1 MRKSYLFWALLLE
14 FFALSFTG
22 CAYRLG
28 SPDRSLPGGY
38 KQVFIPI
45 FTNRSME
52 PGIEVDFTNSLIQ
65 EFERAK
71 IGRVTDANQA
81 EVLVEGEISSVTYTP
96 SSLSESG
103 LPTGAVLAAQYQ
115 ILVSATVTMRR
126 QSDKSVLWTGTFSGE
141 RTYTPPQIKTAGIN
155 TANPLYN
162 LSARRQ
168 NIATMASEMM
178 LEAHDRI
185 TENF

>member
-1 MRKSYLFWALLLE
+1 
-14 FFALSFTG
+14 
-22 CAYRLG
+22 
-28 SPDRSLPGGY
+28 
-38 KQVFIPI
+38 
-45 FTNRSME
+45 ME
-52 PGIEVDFTNSLIQ
+52 TGIEVDFTNSLIQ

-71 IGRVTDANQA
+71 IGRVTDSNQA
-81 EVLVEGEISSVTYTP
+81 EVIVEGVIDTVTYSP
-96 SSLSESG
+96 GSLSESG
-103 LPTGAVLAAQYQ
+103 LPLGSVLATQYQ
-115 ILVSATVTMRR
+115 IAVSASVTLRR
-126 QSDKSVLWTGTFSGE
+126 QSDKAVLWQGNFTGA

-168 NIATMASEMM
+168 NIGTMASEMM